1 MSETPSRLLK
11 GTEEKRKNRTKTLEG
26 NENIKGKLNKRK
38 ANKTKQIYL
47 VWGRMS
53 FMKTWKAKWVLGVG
67 DLPVSTNNKQLQ
79 EEKVNR
85 MLERI
90 GRWYDSKGCYSYR
103 RFRLKSHLGSL
114 LYYLEKNWHFQPFS
128 HIENSSNAPL
138 KKAHLSHLKMNHR
151 KETYRETSTFMILK
165 YGVAFS
171 PMLDFQFDNK
181 LETSGRIF
189 IPLGHNNNSGYSYFF
204 IHFGKG

>member
-90 GRWYDSKGCYSYR
+90 GR
-103 RFRLKSHLGSL
+103 
-114 LYYLEKNWHFQPFS
+114 
-128 HIENSSNAPL
+128 
-138 KKAHLSHLKMNHR
+138 
-151 KETYRETSTFMILK
+151 
-165 YGVAFS
+165 
-171 PMLDFQFDNK
+171 
-181 LETSGRIF
+181 
-189 IPLGHNNNSGYSYFF
+189 
-204 IHFGKG
+204 